1 MMSIHHLI
9 GGSSSC
15 VYPCSARAS
24 RLPDLCPRAR
34 CRRFW
39 QPSCLSPSFQLKS
52 HKITPADVSL
62 QLGRGVLIVGKK
74 KNSPPVGPDQ
84 PGSVGVSR
92 VWRNGWRPTDWIPWD
107 LQLPESVSAARAVWW
122 NESPPAK
129 RLSFSGCHSADLQ
142 APGQLILPGDLSC
155 KCPCLLRVGVSNRP
169 RCAGS
174 GVLPVGSDE
183 HPRWRHF

>member
-1 MMSIHHLI
+1 M
-9 GGSSSC
+9 
-15 VYPCSARAS
+15 
-24 RLPDLCPRAR
+24 
-34 CRRFW
+34 
-39 QPSCLSPSFQLKS
+39 
-52 HKITPADVSL
+52 VSL
-62 QLGRGVLIVGKK
+62 KPGRAPFILDQV
-74 KNSPPVGPDQ
+74 KNSPPIGPDQ

-92 VWRNGWRPTDWIPWD
+92 VWRNGWRPTGWIPWD

-155 KCPCLLRVGVSNRP
+155 KCPCLLRVRVSNRP

-183 HPRWRHF
+183 HPRWRHFQPIWSQELHISAHSILQLLAISGQFSHFTQF

>member
-1 MMSIHHLI
+1 LVC
-9 GGSSSC
+9 GVSSSC

-24 RLPDLCPRAR
+24 RLPPRAR

-39 QPSCLSPSFQLKS
+39 QPSCLHFDLDEIIK
-52 HKITPADVSL
+52 KTENAVSL
-62 QLGRGVLIVGKK
+62 ELGRAPFILDQV

-142 APGQLILPGDLSC
+142 APVQLILPGDLSC
-155 KCPCLLRVGVSNRP
+155 KYLCKLRVRVSNRP

-183 HPRWRHF
+183 HSRWRHL